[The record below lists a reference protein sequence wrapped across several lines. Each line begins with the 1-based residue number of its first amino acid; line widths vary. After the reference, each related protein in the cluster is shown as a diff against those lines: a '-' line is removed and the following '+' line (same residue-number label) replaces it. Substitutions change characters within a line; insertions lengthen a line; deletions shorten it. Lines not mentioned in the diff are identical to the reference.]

1 MSLYRARPEDGVA
14 WITGASTGIGRQVAI
29 DLARAGYIVAATARD
44 DDKLEEV
51 AEAAIKAGTRG
62 RIVPMA
68 CDVKDTAAM
77 ERTVDRIEGE
87 LGPIVLAIFNAGTY
101 SPTLGERLEVENFH
115 GTFTVNLFGVVNG
128 LVPVSDRMRERG
140 HGQIAIT
147 GSVTAYFGLPS
158 AAAYGATKAA
168 LNSMARSLKYD
179 FDKLNIRIQVFNPGF
194 VDTPLTKKNKFAMP
208 ALMKVEDAGARYV
221 EGLKTGGFEVSFPRR
236 LSYVL
241 KAFGYLPDSL
251 YYRLVRRVT
260 GWDERRVASGKD
272 KRRVVSR

>member
-1 MSLYRARPEDGVA
+1 MTLYRARPQDGVA

-29 DLARAGYIVAATARD
+29 DLAREGYVVAITARD
-44 DDKLEEV
+44 EEKMV
-51 AEAAIKAGTRG
+51 EVSHAASGLSG
-62 RIVPMA
+62 RIVPMV
-68 CDVKDTAAM
+68 CDVTDADAM
-77 ERTVDRIEGE
+77 ERTVQRIERE
-87 LGPIVLAIFNAGTY
+87 LGPIVLAVFNAGTY
-101 SPTLGERLEVENFH
+101 SPTIGERLEVANFH
-115 GTFTVNLFGVVNG
+115 GTFTVNLYGVVNG
-128 LVPVSDRMRERG
+128 LVPVADRMRDRG
-140 HGQIAIT
+140 FGQIAIT

-179 FDKLNIRIQVFNPGF
+179 FDKQNIRIQMFNPGF
-194 VDTPLTKKNKFAMP
+194 VATPLTAKNKFPMP

-251 YYRLVRRVT
+251 YYRLVKRVT
-260 GWDERRVASGKD
+260 GWDKRRVASGKD
-272 KRRVVSR
+272 KRRTVN

>member
-1 MSLYRARPEDGVA
+1 MTLYRARPEDGVA

-29 DLARAGYIVAATARD
+29 DLAREGYVVAITARD
-44 DDKLEEV
+44 EEKLVEV
-51 AEAAIKAGTRG
+51 SQAASGLSG
-62 RIVPMA
+62 RIVPMV
-68 CDVKDTAAM
+68 CDVTDADAM
-77 ERTVDRIEGE
+77 ERTVQRIEHE
-87 LGPIVLAIFNAGTY
+87 LGPIVLAVFNAGTY
-101 SPTLGERLEVENFH
+101 SPTIGERLEVANFH
-115 GTFTVNLFGVVNG
+115 GTFTVNLYGVVNG
-128 LVPVSDRMRERG
+128 LVPVADRMRDRG
-140 HGQIAIT
+140 FGQIAIT

-179 FDKLNIRIQVFNPGF
+179 FDKQNIRIQMFNPGF
-194 VDTPLTKKNKFAMP
+194 VDTPLTKKNKFPMP

-251 YYRLVRRVT
+251 YYRLVKRVT
-260 GWDERRVASGKD
+260 GWDKRRVASGKD
-272 KRRVVSR
+272 KRRTVN